1 MTHNQL
7 PSLFIPHGG
16 GPCFFMD
23 WTRGPANTWDKMEN
37 WLANLLDT
45 LPQRPAAIVIF
56 SAHWEE
62 STIHINSNPNPEM
75 FFDYYGFP
83 PHTYQLTFPAPGSP
97 ELASKIQALFK
108 VAGINSELDPQHG
121 FDHGTFV
128 PLKVMLPNA
137 DIPVVQVS
145 LHSSLDPKLHIEMGQ
160 ALKSL
165 RDENILIL
173 GSGMSFHNMQILN
186 QGSDSHDHANVF
198 NRWLNQAS
206 LAEPKE
212 RERLLTQWANAP
224 SGIPSHPREEH
235 LLPLMVAAG
244 AAGKDLGHNIFTDNV
259 MGATVSAFQFG

>member
-108 VAGINSELDPQHG
+108 VAGINSELDLPM
-121 FDHGTFV
+121 
-128 PLKVMLPNA
+128 LK
-137 DIPVVQVS
+137 
-145 LHSSLDPKLHIEMGQ
+145 
-160 ALKSL
+160 AL
-165 RDENILIL
+165 I
-173 GSGMSFHNMQILN
+173 HLN
-186 QGSDSHDHANVF
+186 D
-198 NRWLNQAS
+198 
-206 LAEPKE
+206 
-212 RERLLTQWANAP
+212 
-224 SGIPSHPREEH
+224 
-235 LLPLMVAAG
+235 
-244 AAGKDLGHNIFTDNV
+244 
-259 MGATVSAFQFG
+259 